1 MNLKPLYCFWK
12 VAFEYADEVITPG
25 VDLDRVVAELAV
37 RRIDLVIADTPMPS
51 NVDLRACSQ
60 LNWRRFV

>member
-1 MNLKPLYCFWK
+1 MVRASEAVKL
-12 VAFEYADEVITPG
+12 AFEYADEVITPG
-25 VDLDRVVAELAV
+25 VELDRVVAELAMH
-37 RRIDLVIADTPMPS
+37 RIDLVIADTPMPS

>member
-1 MNLKPLYCFWK
+1 M
-12 VAFEYADEVITPG
+12 ITPG
-25 VDLDRVVAELAV
+25 VELDRVVAELAMH
-37 RRIDLVIADTPMPS
+37 RIDLVIADTPMPS

>member
-1 MNLKPLYCFWK
+1 VVRASEAVKL
-12 VAFEYADEVITPG
+12 AFEYADEVIAPG
-25 VDLDRVVAELAV
+25 VEIDRVVAELAV
-37 RRIDLVIADTPMPS
+37 HRIDLAIADTLMPS